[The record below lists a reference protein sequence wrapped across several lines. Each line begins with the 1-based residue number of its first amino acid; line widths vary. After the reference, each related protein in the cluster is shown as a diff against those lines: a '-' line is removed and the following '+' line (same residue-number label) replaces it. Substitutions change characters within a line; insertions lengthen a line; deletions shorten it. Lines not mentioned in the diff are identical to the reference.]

1 VSRRAAPARRP
12 LAGYVPAMSNPY
24 GISLDREWTEW
35 AAKARVSPTVTA
47 ALLLISRSRPLPEIV
62 ARLTPGE
69 LEQIVGV
76 IGRWPDCFPHGT
88 LAALRSLRATMSRP
102 NHQPASRR
110 PGRINA
116 KGLHTRAL
124 TRKLEH
130 PLGAPTERG
139 YARHAHHAKNP
150 GTRPGTRAETA
161 RRRMVVE
168 DLMKAGL
175 SVRAISAGTGIPRSS
190 VHRAMA
196 AIVRA
201 QAKQE
206 VAIAEVAKE
215 LLGKGL
221 SPRRRG

>member
-1 VSRRAAPARRP
+1 MSSARLVRAKP
-12 LAGYVPAMSNPY
+12 LAGYVPCMSNPY
-24 GISLDREWTEW
+24 GITLDREWAEW
-35 AAKARVSPTVTA
+35 AAKARVSPTVAA

-69 LEQIVGV
+69 LKQIVGV

-139 YARHAHHAKNP
+139 YARHAHYAKNP
-150 GTRPGTRAETA
+150 GTPPGTRAETA

-168 DLMKAGL
+168 DLNRAGL
-175 SVRAISAGTGIPRSS
+175 SIRTIAAGTGIPRSA
-190 VHRAMA
+190 VHRAVR
-196 AIVRA
+196 AIAKA
-201 QAKQE
+201 QAKRE
-206 VAIAEVAKE
+206 IAVVRIAEG
-215 LLGKGL
+215 LLAKGL
-221 SPRRRG
+221 RGRR